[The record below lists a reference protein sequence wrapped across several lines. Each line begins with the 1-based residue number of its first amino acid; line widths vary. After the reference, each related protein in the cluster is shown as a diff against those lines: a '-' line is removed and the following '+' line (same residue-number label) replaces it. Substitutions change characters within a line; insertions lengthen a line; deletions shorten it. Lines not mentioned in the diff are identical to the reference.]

1 MNENKKLTQTAIISF
16 IIAVICLAA
25 MLGMIYASE
34 KSFYSGYFGGMSV
47 SYLIVRILI
56 SVLVGIIVFLLPLE
70 RIWQKANDAMK
81 YLGSIMTIGKNAA
94 QESQAVF
101 TVIIYAV
108 LCGLSVAFH
117 IHTQPE
123 YANGS
128 GFYGPFG
135 YRSALVYD
143 GIVIV
148 LAFAVIFMGM
158 DIIQTRWRK
167 LLYWELVSLA
177 CVTSVYAVTGEHDL
191 VISIICAEFCMY
203 IVYMKSA
210 NELKTSTSLV
220 ALVCSTVM
228 VLACYA
234 DMFTGSRISGNKL
247 LDKKHSIGYVPEEFF
262 EHRYSLTIIKEQFGT
277 AGCVIWFVLFAV
289 FTAAVVVSVVKLI
302 KQSPKRGA
310 FVAGMY
316 AIPAVLL
323 IYTILAEL
331 GILAQAETYIFT
343 YETAIPCMILSL
355 RMFFD
360 RDEDRKIDRGNVVNF
375 RRNR

>member
-16 IIAVICLAA
+16 IIAAICFAA
-25 MLGMIYASE
+25 MWGMIYVSE
-34 KSFYSGYFGGMSV
+34 KSFYSGYLGGMSV
-47 SYLIVRILI
+47 SYLIVRILT

-70 RIWQKANDAMK
+70 RICQKTDDVMK
-81 YLGSIMTIGKNAA
+81 YLGSIMTIGKRAA
-94 QESQAVF
+94 QEAQAVF

-123 YANGS
+123 YAIDS

-135 YRSALVYD
+135 YRSNLVYD
-143 GIVIV
+143 LIVIV
-148 LAFAVIFMGM
+148 FTFFVIFMGM
-158 DIIQTRWRK
+158 DIIQTKWGK

-177 CVTSVYAVTGEHDL
+177 CVTSVYVVTGEHDL

-210 NELKTSTSLV
+210 DELKTSTSLV
-220 ALVCSTVM
+220 AFVCSAVM
-228 VLACYA
+228 VLACY
-234 DMFTGSRISGNKL
+234 DEMFTGSRISGKEL
-247 LDKKHSIGYVPEEFF
+247 LEKKHSIGYVPEEFF
-262 EHRYSLTIIKEQFGT
+262 EHRYNLTIIKEQFGT

-289 FTAAVVVSVVKLI
+289 FTAAVIVSAVKLI
-302 KQSPKRGA
+302 KHSSRRGA

-316 AIPAVLL
+316 AIPAAIL
-323 IYTILAEL
+323 IYTLLAEA
-331 GILAQAETYIFT
+331 GILAQAETYLFT
-343 YETAIPCMILSL
+343 YETAIPCMILCL

-360 RDEDRKIDRGNVVNF
+360 RGEDRKIDRGNVVNF
-375 RRNR
+375 RRDR

>member
-16 IIAVICLAA
+16 IIAVICFAA

-158 DIIQTRWRK
+158 DIIQARWRK

-234 DMFTGSRISGNKL
+234 DVFTGSRISGNKL

-262 EHRYSLTIIKEQFGT
+262 EHRYNLTIIKEQFGT
-277 AGCVIWFVLFAV
+277 AGCVIWLVLFAV
-289 FTAAVVVSVVKLI
+289 FTAAVIVSVVKLI
-302 KQSPKRGA
+302 KYSSKRGA

-316 AIPAVLL
+316 AIPAAIL
-323 IYTILAEL
+323 IYTMLAEA
-331 GILAQAETYIFT
+331 GILAQAETYLFT
-343 YETAIPCMILSL
+343 YETAIPCMILCL
-355 RMFFD
+355 RMFWD

-375 RRNR
+375 KRDR